1 MLSTSLWLGL
11 GATNR
16 SAQNAPAAFSESW
29 GPSWNHWVSAEYE
42 LVRPSI
48 GVANRRAQPMN
59 DPTKRI
65 GVAWWLTIDALTIV
79 MSLTIMFS
87 VIWLAR

>member
-1 MLSTSLWLGL
+1 MLSTSLWVAL

-16 SAQNAPAAFSESW
+16 SATHRRPFLNHG

-65 GVAWWLTIDALTIV
+65 SVAWWLTIDALMIV
-79 MSLTIMFS
+79 VSLTIIFS

>member
-1 MLSTSLWLGL
+1 
-11 GATNR
+11 
-16 SAQNAPAAFSESW
+16 
-29 GPSWNHWVSAEYE
+29 
-42 LVRPSI
+42 
-48 GVANRRAQPMN
+48 MN

-65 GVAWWLTIDALTIV
+65 SVAWWLTIDALKIV